1 MKRRDFI
8 KTSAVI
14 AAAAA
19 TVAGKGN
26 MLKAAERLSL
36 EPEKPTAERPVA
48 EGPATDGRLI
58 VSAPMLQ
65 NFAADSMGVVFAVSA
80 LANGYVLVGEN
91 PDLADA
97 RKVLCGGYRVTDI
110 DDRVVRVRLTGLKP
124 ATRYY
129 YRIGADRISYE
140 GGYRMKVLGNEE
152 DPRTYSFMTAGEGAE
167 AHFCVINDT
176 HARWEPFGLA
186 IEKIASLAP
195 ACVVWNGDASNVE
208 ETVEAQMRIFLT
220 PEIER
225 KDYAAEMPYL
235 FCAGNHDNRG
245 MANRHLERVW
255 MFRQPEER
263 LPRDWDLGRNFAV
276 RQGDVALIGLDTA
289 EDKLDTNPL
298 FAGLF
303 TSGPYREA
311 QTAWLRDAL
320 QREEIRTAPFL
331 VAICHI
337 PLFDDNPKHNP
348 GDVAPADKDP
358 QYSTDFAYWQRT
370 CARLWGP
377 MLEKA
382 GCQLVIT
389 AHQHRFRYDA
399 PGTDCDGNPRSWAQL
414 VGGGPEMG
422 FTGSGDSRREDPGKF
437 PTVIEGLVRRGR
449 LEITVH
455 NLVTGR
461 IQGQYYFRRRK

>member
-8 KTSAVI
+8 KTTAVI
-14 AAAAA
+14 AATTA
-19 TVAGKGN
+19 TGNGN
-26 MLKAAERLSL
+26 MLKAAERLSGMDK
-36 EPEKPTAERPVA
+36 EQES
-48 EGPATDGRLI
+48 EGKLI

-65 NFAADSMGVVFAVSA
+65 NFAATSMGVVFAVSA
-80 LANGYVLVGEN
+80 LANGYVLVGEK
-91 PDLADA
+91 PDLSDA

-110 DDRVVRVRLTGLKP
+110 DDRVIRVRLTGLKP

-129 YRIGADRISYE
+129 YRIGADRISYK
-140 GGYRMKVLGNEE
+140 GGYQMKILGNEE
-152 DPRTYSFMTAGEGAE
+152 DPNKYSFMTAGDAAE

-186 IEKIASLAP
+186 VEKIAVCAP
-195 ACVVWNGDASNVE
+195 ACVIWNGDASNVE

-225 KDYAAEMPYL
+225 KDYASEMPYL
-235 FCAGNHDNRG
+235 FCPGNHDNRG
-245 MANRHLERVW
+245 MANRHLDRVW

-263 LPRDWDLGRNFAV
+263 QPRDWDLGRNFAI
-276 RQGDVALIGLDTA
+276 RQGDLALIGLDTA
-289 EDKLDTNPL
+289 EDKLDTNPK

-311 QTAWLRDAL
+311 QTEWLRDAL
-320 QREEIRTAPFL
+320 QREEIRTAPYL
-331 VAICHI
+331 VAFCHI
-337 PLFDDNPKHNP
+337 PLFDDNPRHNP
-348 GDVAPADKDP
+348 GDVAPADSDP

-377 MLEKA
+377 LLEEA

-389 AHQHRFRYDA
+389 AHQHRYRYDA
-399 PGTDCDGNPRSWAQL
+399 PGNGRSWTQI
-414 VGGGPEMG
+414 VGGGPEMNEPDS
-422 FTGSGDSRREDPGKF
+422 GSF
-437 PTVIEGLVRRGR
+437 PTVIEGIVRQGR
-449 LEITVH
+449 LEIIVH

-461 IQGQYYFRRRK
+461 VQSQFSFQAKRRG